1 MEDLKITIPKLT
13 DTTVKVFVN
22 DEYIGDATAEQVN
35 KIRISVAEYIKRTND
50 LSILDTFYFLGH
62 KDNNSGIIGE
72 EIKVVMEDRYGN
84 LSALPWEM
92 AHVRRDMFHL
102 MNLQRKQIEDEVE
115 KENKI

>member
-1 MEDLKITIPKLT
+1 MENFKIIIPKLT

-22 DEYIGDATAEQVN
+22 DEYIGDATTEQVN
-35 KIRISVAEYIKRTND
+35 KIRISVVEYIKRTND

-62 KDNNSGIIGE
+62 EDNDSGTMGE

-92 AHVRRDMFHL
+92 GHVYRDMKHR
-102 MNLQRKQIEDEVE
+102 MNLYRHEIHDEVAKKGE
-115 KENKI
+115 